1 MSNRI
6 LASLLKLFV
15 VLLGIVGMFCFI
27 VVIPLLINEGFNVY
41 PFIQWMKL
49 PLFFGIAVAAVFIYL
64 ALFVFWKI
72 CGRIQINR
80 SFCQENAKGLKLISF
95 FALMDTFLC
104 IGYGF
109 TLMVFN
115 ALHPL
120 LLFISVG
127 IVLIGL
133 LIAIASYTLAYLV
146 TIAEKIQIEN
156 ELVV

>member
-1 MSNRI
+1 MNNRI

-15 VLLGIVGMFCFI
+15 LLLGVVGMFCFT
-27 VVIPLLINEGFNVY
+27 VVIPLLIIEGLRVY

-49 PLFFGIAVAAVFIYL
+49 PLFFGLAIAAVFIYL

-72 CGRIQINR
+72 CSRIQINR
-80 SFCQENAKGLKLISF
+80 SFCQENARGLKLISF
-95 FALMDTFLC
+95 FALVDTFLC
-104 IGYGF
+104 IGYGL

-115 ALHPL
+115 AFHPV
-120 LLFISVG
+120 LLFGAIG
-127 IVLIGL
+127 IILIGF

-146 TIAEKIQIEN
+146 SIAEKIQIEN